1 MNDERADQ
9 DDAVIALRTQM
20 NDISKV
26 PLTERVSY
34 FERAGETF
42 EISFICVRNA
52 MTASS

>member
-34 FERAGETF
+34 FERAGETLAA
-42 EISFICVRNA
+42 ELAALDEV
-52 MTASS
+52 